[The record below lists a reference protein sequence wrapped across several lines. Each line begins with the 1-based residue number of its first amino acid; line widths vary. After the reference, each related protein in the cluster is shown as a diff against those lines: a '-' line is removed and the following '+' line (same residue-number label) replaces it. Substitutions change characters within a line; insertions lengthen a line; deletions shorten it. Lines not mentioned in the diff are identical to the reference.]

1 MFPSCPL
8 GPRKSIHYNTTGAG
22 EENRLQFYY
31 YWLSQF
37 EIKVVKNKAARRQL
51 SSSTSITYVCKV
63 CKTNLSRRRW
73 YMFKVDLK
81 RSSEEI
87 IRQDRKIASLLHND
101 TKKLIYCKHFLIR
114 ISKIFFGKYLFS
126 KNLWNFF
133 RSQTVSLVQCATL
146 QKSIETPLCSNGYA
160 ECCFQSFA
168 TQGYSITTVI
178 PIHSIHKA
186 RKQGLYKKKVDN
198 WHNFCT

>member
-1 MFPSCPL
+1 MRSWASARKFVPVVSSL
-8 GPRKSIHYNTTGAG
+8 GSDRRVVECFLVVPWDLERASTTIQRELEKRIVYSSTSRKPVVV
-22 EENRLQFYY
+22 YY

-73 YMFKVDLK
+73 YMFKVELK

-114 ISKIFFGKYLFS
+114 ISKIFFGTIANFS
-126 KNLWNFF
+126 WAKIFETFF
-133 RSQTVSLVQCATL
+133 D
-146 QKSIETPLCSNGYA
+146 
-160 ECCFQSFA
+160 
-168 TQGYSITTVI
+168 
-178 PIHSIHKA
+178 HK
-186 RKQGLYKKKVDN
+186 L
-198 WHNFCT
+198 